1 MSKVGEKIKKARLRA
16 GISQYR
22 LSKISGIAQATISAI
37 EAEGQTRSP
46 ATDTV
51 EKIADAL
58 GVTVSELLDDG
69 MRPDALA
76 PQEIQLL
83 DFIRQLNADGVS
95 RVLDYARD
103 LIASGNYKKMPAV
116 SAG

>member
-1 MSKVGEKIKKARLRA
+1 MSKVGEKIKKARLNA

-22 LSKISGIAQATISAI
+22 LSKMSGIAQATISAI
-37 EAEGQTRSP
+37 EAAGQTRSP

-58 GVTVSELLDDG
+58 GITVSDLLDD
-69 MRPDALA
+69 DLKADTLSSS
-76 PQEIQLL
+76 EIQLI
-83 DFIRQLNADGVS
+83 DIVRQLNSDGVS
-95 RVLDYARD
+95 RVLDYAHD
-103 LIASGNYKKMPAV
+103 LLSSGNYKKTSAE